1 MGSGDPCDPPL
12 HPVNMTALV
21 DCNSFY
27 ASCEKVFRPDL
38 RNRPVVVLSNN
49 DGCIV
54 AMSPEAKKLDIPRG
68 APFFKVQQRLDA
80 AGAEVFSSNYT
91 LYDDL
96 SRRIM
101 DILHSYTPH
110 LEVYSIDEG
119 FLDLRGD
126 REFLLQQATQIRTRV
141 EQWVGIAV
149 SVGIGR
155 TKTLAKIANSWAKKR
170 EDGICMPTDEDW
182 PRLLARTDV
191 RDIWG
196 VGQQYAHMLHSNAV
210 HTAADLKAC
219 DEIWVKKRMTLV
231 GLKTLWE
238 LNGKPSFTME
248 EVPPSKKGIISSRSF
263 GKAVTEKEDIL
274 EAGAN
279 YASQAAEKMR
289 SQKSVCRVIHTS
301 ITTNYFREGDRQY
314 ARGITEELPHP
325 VSYTPQIVAVVRRQ
339 LEELFRPGFRYKKI
353 TVFLTEIEAAGQKQ
367 LNLFYQ
373 EDARH
378 AAVMEAVDR
387 INSRYGRQ
395 TLHCQPKRP
404 GSNWQMKR
412 EKLSPCYT
420 TRWKEI
426 PLVKT
431 G

>member
-1 MGSGDPCDPPL
+1 
-12 HPVNMTALV
+12 MTALV

-54 AMSPEAKKLDIPRG
+54 AMSNEVKKLDIPRG
-68 APFFKVQQRLDA
+68 APLFKVQQRLDA

-101 DILHSYTPH
+101 DILQSYTPH

-119 FLDLRGD
+119 FLELRGN
-126 REFLLQQATQIRTRV
+126 REFLLKQATQIRSKV
-141 EQWVGIAV
+141 ERWVGIPV
-149 SVGIGR
+149 SVGIGS
-155 TKTLAKIANSWAKKR
+155 TKTLAKIAGSCAKKQR
-170 EDGICMPTDEDW
+170 DGICMPTEEDW
-182 PRLLARTDV
+182 PSLLAKTDV

-196 VGQQYAHMLHSNAV
+196 VGRQYAQMLHSNAV
-210 HTAADLKAC
+210 HTASDLKAC

-248 EVPPSKKGIISSRSF
+248 ELPPPKKGIISSRSF
-263 GKAVTEKEDIL
+263 GKAVTQKEDIM
-274 EAGAN
+274 EAGAD
-279 YASQAAEKMR
+279 YASLAAEKMR
-289 SQKSVCRVIHTS
+289 NQKSACRVIHTS
-301 ITTNYFREGDRQY
+301 ISTNYFREEDRQY
-314 ARGITEELPHP
+314 ARGITEELPHS
-325 VSYTPQIVAVVRRQ
+325 VSYPPEIVGIVRRQ
-339 LEELFRPGFRYKKI
+339 LEELFRPGYRYKKI
-353 TVFLTEIEAAGQKQ
+353 TVFLTEIEPAGREQ
-367 LNLFYQ
+367 LSLFYK
-373 EDARH
+373 EDTRH
-378 AAVMEAVDR
+378 SAVMEAVDR

-395 TLHCQPKRP
+395 TLHCQHKRP

-412 EKLSPCYT
+412 ERLSPCYT
-420 TRWKEI
+420 TRWKDI
-426 PLVKT
+426 PLVK
-431 G
+431 

>member
-1 MGSGDPCDPPL
+1 MR
-12 HPVNMTALV
+12 MTALV

-38 RNRPVVVLSNN
+38 RHKPVVVLSNN

-54 AMSPEAKKLDIPRG
+54 AMSSEAKKLDIPRG
-68 APFFKVQQRLDA
+68 APLFKVQQRLNA

-101 DILHSYTPH
+101 EILHSYTPH
-110 LEVYSIDEG
+110 LEVYSIDEA
-119 FLDLRGD
+119 FLDLRGE
-126 REFLLQQATQIRTRV
+126 RGFLLEQAKQIRKKI
-141 EQWVGIAV
+141 EQWVGIPV
-149 SVGIGR
+149 SVGIGS
-155 TKTLAKIANSWAKKR
+155 TKTLAKIAGSLAKKK
-170 EDGICMPTDEDW
+170 EDGICMPTEEEW
-182 PRLLARTDV
+182 PHLLCKTDV

-196 VGQQYAHMLHSNAV
+196 VGRQYAHMLHSNGV
-210 HTAADLKAC
+210 HTAADFKGCKELW
-219 DEIWVKKRMTLV
+219 IKKRMTLV

-238 LNGKPSFTME
+238 LKGKPSFTME
-248 EVPPSKKGIISSRSF
+248 EVPPPKKGIITSRSF
-263 GKAVTEKEDIL
+263 GKAVTQKEDIL
-274 EAGAN
+274 EAGAD

-289 SQKSVCRVIHTS
+289 RQKSACRVIHTS

-325 VSYTPQIVAVVRRQ
+325 ISYTPQIVGVVRRQ

-353 TVFLTEIEAAGQKQ
+353 TVFLTEIEAAGREQ
-367 LNLFYQ
+367 LNLFYR

-395 TLHCQPKRP
+395 TLHCQPRRP
-404 GSNWQMKR
+404 DSSWQMKR

-426 PLVKT
+426 PLIKT
-431 G
+431 V